1 MILPYMGYVM
11 CNEQVWSHFDLRE
24 FDLVTLSKSTSL
36 NHTLYEE
43 VMNKQREVLLV
54 NSSFGTVG
62 KVLERRRIGI
72 RQLYC
77 NIDSLWYIETKDY
90 DSSTGQYY
98 WNPQHKSG
106 TFNFQIENCTEVV
119 ESCIRTIQK
128 FFRHRRWLRSY
139 PMRVRDM
146 MHIKTFRISASSY
159 LPRDVIDCIE
169 KRFLR
174 LDSLPQRKKYRPMV
188 TIETKLFKHFALSD
202 GNQDASEAS
211 LCSA

>member
-1 MILPYMGYVM
+1 MQWLLTSYRSPHPSLSGHCLVILPYMGYVM

-24 FDLVTLSKSTSL
+24 FDLVSLSKSTSL

-90 DSSTGQYY
+90 DSSTSQYY

-106 TFNFQIENCTEVV
+106 TFNFQIEKCTEVV

-139 PMRVRDM
+139 PMSLLKPSFSSTSRSVTV
-146 MHIKTFRISASSY
+146 IKTLQIHWSGLA
-159 LPRDVIDCIE
+159 
-169 KRFLR
+169 KLR
-174 LDSLPQRKKYRPMV
+174 SLQNKLCRLCHV
-188 TIETKLFKHFALSD
+188 TIIHV
-202 GNQDASEAS
+202 
-211 LCSA
+211 